1 MVSLLT
7 SHLVQNGVLI
17 MVDLTHGPEGTVI
30 LTQFPPGAG
39 MLLIITGSTVTIVL
53 QLILIQS
60 PAGKVCC

>member
-53 QLILIQS
+53 Q
-60 PAGKVCC
+60 